1 MKFETFSHME
11 IIVYLRVHSQSN
23 SPESSVKRDLVVSKE
38 TYLRVHSQ
46 SNSPESIAQP
56 EIRSVHLNKKKNEI
70 RSVHLNNTPGILA
83 FEQG

>member
-11 IIVYLRVHSQSN
+11 IIV
-23 SPESSVKRDLVVSKE
+23 
-38 TYLRVHSQ
+38 YLRVHSQ